1 MASMINV
8 LPIYEPKIDEITMT
22 KIDLNIR
29 DLQDKYSHWC
39 ICCGTIFYPK
49 KFSSMISSHF
59 NTIKHKKKCIN
70 PNNQEF
76 KQNFGCSNNLY
87 EAFEN
92 KCKENRNL
100 KKLNYEYKD
109 EIDKSK
115 FKIERLEQLNM
126 KLQDLIQCGNNSN
139 IKCENLIDLE

>member
-1 MASMINV
+1 MASIINV

-29 DLQDKYSHWC
+29 DLQDKYSHGC

-76 KQNFGCSNNLY
+76 KQDFGSSNNLH

>member
-1 MASMINV
+1 MINV

-29 DLQDKYSHWC
+29 DLQDKYSHGC

-76 KQNFGCSNNLY
+76 KQDFGCSNNLH